1 MGCLEMI
8 NLRSVSVAERDQ
20 VINLVQGIVPE
31 QVNHLMIAKWCVHG
45 NLDTDLSVQLFWGD
59 GAKTLPS
66 VLAQRLVRLLENY
79 GLVSHHI
86 WIEAGIFYTADDKE
100 AK

>member
-8 NLRSVSVAERDQ
+8 NLRSVSVTERAQ
-20 VINLVQGIVPE
+20 VIELVQEIVPD
-31 QVNHLMIAKWCVHG
+31 QVNHLVSAKWCVHG
-45 NLDTDLSVQLFWGD
+45 NLDTDLSVQLFWECG
-59 GAKTLPS
+59 KMNRS
-66 VLAQRLVRLLENY
+66 SELAQRLIRLLENY

-86 WIEAGIFYTADDKE
+86 WIEAGIFFTANEKE